1 MKVQEL
7 KRKIEELEN
16 TLFFIEMI
24 DHWTREDQDA
34 YDKYSNQ
41 IVELKRL
48 LIGEVAKVA
57 E

>member
-41 IVELKRL
+41 IAELKRL

>member
-24 DHWTREDQDA
+24 DHWTKEDQDA

-41 IVELKRL
+41 ITELKRL